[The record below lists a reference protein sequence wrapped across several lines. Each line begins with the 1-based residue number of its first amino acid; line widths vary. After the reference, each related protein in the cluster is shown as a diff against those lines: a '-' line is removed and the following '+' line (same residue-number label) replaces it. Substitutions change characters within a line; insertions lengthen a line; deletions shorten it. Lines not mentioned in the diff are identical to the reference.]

1 MLLLVFFFLS
11 MLTRTITGLMRR
23 YEDIL
28 EPKDIYSLIA
38 LTAYHNK
45 YYGICSRAFI
55 SKFERAELFVRC
67 FRFYSLKHFDS
78 NVTVSTCLIQLTELE
93 TMPQLSDKD
102 RDTIQNLALQIF
114 TKNQP
119 LDPEPRLQHQ
129 YLDCLDTGT
138 PYHACTSSGR
148 LVHNDG
154 SGRDSRAIVCRTCR
168 YSAYER
174 ELERYSNCP
183 LCHSPLEVMFGAVRE
198 EDEDEDDD

>member
-1 MLLLVFFFLS
+1 MSELNYLYDAFGSILQSTLTQMLPCLLVLS
-11 MLTRTITGLMRR
+11 NLQNWKRCRSSRIKTGIQFR
-23 YEDIL
+23 
-28 EPKDIYSLIA
+28 
-38 LTAYHNK
+38 
-45 YYGICSRAFI
+45 I
-55 SKFERAELFVRC
+55 SPCR
-67 FRFYSLKHFDS
+67 SS
-78 NVTVSTCLIQLTELE
+78 Q
-93 TMPQLSDKD
+93 
-102 RDTIQNLALQIF
+102 
-114 TKNQP
+114 NQP

>member
-1 MLLLVFFFLS
+1 MS
-11 MLTRTITGLMRR
+11 TR
-23 YEDIL
+23 
-28 EPKDIYSLIA
+28 
-38 LTAYHNK
+38 
-45 YYGICSRAFI
+45 
-55 SKFERAELFVRC
+55 
-67 FRFYSLKHFDS
+67 
-78 NVTVSTCLIQLTELE
+78 LIQLTELE

-148 LVHNDG
+148 LVQNDG